1 MIDFNDEE
9 SSYIRSLALN
19 CLAFPAGLVKIGK
32 I

>member
-19 CLAFPAGLVKIGK
+19 CLAFPAGLVNKIN
-32 I
+32 